1 MDAMGQLEKPRR
13 LKRLTR
19 DLHST
24 QFYSFTVGGIRGWE
38 IAFIL
43 LDACIRRRGKTT
55 VKWRAVMQRC
65 WPELTLMPIMKRV
78 SCLPAEEEEEEV

>member
-1 MDAMGQLEKPRR
+1 MGDCFHL
-13 LKRLTR
+13 
-19 DLHST
+19 
-24 QFYSFTVGGIRGWE
+24 VG
-38 IAFIL
+38 
-43 LDACIRRRGKTT
+43 CVYPRRGKTT